1 MTDAVTT
8 LEVALGDRSYPIH
21 IGAGLIERAD
31 ELLAPCFPLRRT
43 MVVTDQNLAGTPH
56 PLQLASA
63 LERAGVEVRTLVLPA
78 GEATKSW
85 RFVEQVVDELLDFG
99 AERRSTVVALGR
111 RGDRRPRGFRGRGD
125 AARNRLRPGA
135 DHAAG
140 AGRQCGGRQDGINTR
155 RGKNLVGAFYQP
167 RAVLIDTSV
176 LDGLPSRELRAGYAE
191 VAKYG
196 VIRDADGF
204 FGWLEEH
211 GGAVLR
217 GDPAARADAI
227 RRSLEIK
234 AAIVAADER
243 ETSGERAL
251 LNFGHTFAHAYE
263 ALAGYDGS
271 LLHGEA
277 VAVGMVKAMA
287 LSRELGRCAERDVD
301 RLRAHLAGQGLPTRL
316 AEVSNRD
323 FPPEE
328 LLLAMGRDKKV
339 EASRIRFVLAR
350 RIGEAFTSAEVPA
363 ETLRAILAQRCL
375 TT

>member
-1 MTDAVTT
+1 MTDAATT

-31 ELLAPCFPLRRT
+31 EFLAPRFPLRRT

-63 LERAGVEVRTLVLPA
+63 LERAGIEVRTLVLPA

-99 AERRSTVVALGR
+99 AERRSTVVALGGGVIGDLVGFAAAVTL
-111 RGDRRPRGFRGRGD
+111 RGIDFVQVPTTLLAQVD
-125 AARNRLRPGA
+125 SAV
-135 DHAAG
+135 
-140 AGRQCGGRQDGINTR
+140 GGKTGVNTR

-167 RAVLIDTSV
+167 RAVLIDPSV

-196 VIRDADGF
+196 VIRDANGF

-217 GDPAARADAI
+217 GDPAARAEAI

-287 LSRELGRCAERDVD
+287 LSRELGHCTERDVD

-363 ETLRAILAQRCL
+363 ETLHAILA
-375 TT
+375 TDV